1 MIWLMKISWLQL
13 VSLIIISLALQ
24 TCGGGSNSDTADT
37 EGTSVQTAAIS
48 GDSTDATFARWV
60 EHMRRFGS
68 IHCSVLNSPSASY
81 DERLGATYY
90 DALWVYQQIRSFTG
104 EPGWDRCIEAAR
116 SLYRDS
122 FVLNADGQVP
132 GYWNFSHGLRNDV
145 TSGGSER
152 SRVAIAALIDRAAF
166 SGTQTPLAWTLDAEL
181 SREVAYTIMTYL
193 NAKAIK
199 VDFPEHRLFD
209 FVEQSFGH
217 IHQWT
222 SGTTQYVRPFMV
234 ALTAQALIE
243 YHNAYGDPAVIPA
256 LSEALEYIWRRAWI
270 PELLTFRYTDR
281 EHHSGGTEPAPDLNL
296 LIAPAYMW
304 LALQTGSTHW
314 FQRAEAIFA
323 GGVQGAYLGG
333 AKQFNQNYRW
343 SFQYMAWKNSYNTR

>member
-1 MIWLMKISWLQL
+1 MKTSWLQL
-13 VSLIIISLALQ
+13 FCFVILLPALQ
-24 TCGGGSNSDTADT
+24 SCGGSSGSDDTDSEVSSLQSAT
-37 EGTSVQTAAIS
+37 IS
-48 GDSTDATFARWV
+48 GDSADATFARWV
-60 EHMRRFGS
+60 DHMRVFGNM
-68 IHCSVLNSPSASY
+68 HCTVLTSSSASY

-104 EPGWDRCIEAAR
+104 DSGWDRCIDASR

-122 FVLNADGQVP
+122 FVLNANGQVP

-145 TSGGSER
+145 TSAGVEK
-152 SRVAIAALIDRAAF
+152 SRVAIAALIEHAAF
-166 SGTQTPLAWTLDAEL
+166 SGIQTPLAWTLDAEL

-193 NAKAIK
+193 NAKVIGL
-199 VDFPEHRLFD
+199 DFPEQRLFE

-217 IHQWT
+217 IQQWT
-222 SGTTQYVRPFMV
+222 SGNAPYVRPFMV

-256 LSEALEYIWRRAWI
+256 VSEALDFIWRRAWI
-270 PELLTFRYTDR
+270 PGLQTFRYTDR
-281 EHHSGGTEPAPDLNL
+281 EHSSGGTEPAPDLNL

-304 LALQTGSTHW
+304 LALHTGSTSW

-343 SFQYMAWKNSYNTR
+343 SFQYMVWKNSYSALK